1 MKLLGITDE
10 NLGCACCGRID
21 LKRYA
26 VIQDNDGEI
35 ATYGSDCATKVL
47 GRKVS
52 TQRSLPKIQLQGIV
66 ASESVEFSGYKFVR
80 NYNYITREYEL
91 TSRRNNEPITAPL
104 RLVLSNLKDSFEIAM
119 EDIEDGI
126 ARPVTEMAIA
136 IDWLEQWLNPK
147 EYRERMAKAKAIL
160 GLS

>member
-10 NLGCACCGRID
+10 NLGCACCGRVD

-52 TQRSLPKIQLQGIV
+52 TQGNLPKIQLEGIV

-104 RLVLSNLKDSFEIAM
+104 RLVLNNLKDSFEFAM

-126 ARPVTEMAIA
+126 TRPITEMAIA

-147 EYRERMAKAKAIL
+147 EYRARMAQAKAIL
-160 GLS
+160 GLN

>member
-66 ASESVEFSGYKFVR
+66 ASESVEFSGYKFAR

-119 EDIEDGI
+119 EDVEDGI
-126 ARPVTEMAIA
+126 TRPITEMAIA

-147 EYRERMAKAKAIL
+147 EYKEKMAQAKAIL
-160 GLS
+160 ELN

>member
-21 LKRYA
+21 LKRYV

-104 RLVLSNLKDSFEIAM
+104 WLVLSNLNESFEIAM

-147 EYRERMAKAKAIL
+147 EYKAKMAQAKAIL
-160 GLS
+160 DLN

>member
-1 MKLLGITDE
+1 MAKLLGVTDE
-10 NLGCACCGRID
+10 NRGCECCGRID

-26 VIQDNDGEI
+26 VIQKDNDEI
-35 ATYGSDCATKVL
+35 ATYGMTCAAYVL
-47 GRKVS
+47 KRKIA
-52 TQRSLPKIQLQGIV
+52 QRNLPKIQLEGIV

-104 RLVLSNLKDSFEIAM
+104 GLVLSNLKDSFEIAM

-126 ARPVTEMAIA
+126 AKPITEMAIA

-147 EYRERMAKAKAIL
+147 EYKARMAQAKVIL
-160 GLS
+160 GLN

>member
-10 NLGCACCGRID
+10 NLGCACCGRVD

-52 TQRSLPKIQLQGIV
+52 TQGNLPKIQLEGIV

-104 RLVLSNLKDSFEIAM
+104 RLVLNNLKDSFEFAM

-126 ARPVTEMAIA
+126 TRPITEMAIA

-147 EYRERMAKAKAIL
+147 EYRARMAQVKAIL
-160 GLS
+160 GLN

>member
-91 TSRRNNEPITAPL
+91 TSRRNNKPITAPL
-104 RLVLSNLKDSFEIAM
+104 RLVLSNLKESFEIAM

>member
-104 RLVLSNLKDSFEIAM
+104 RLVLSNLKESFEIAM